1 MGDRLKQY
9 DPCGA
14 PRGTSSFSA
23 GRGSRVD
30 ATRRHNLSTILTAVH
45 HHPGM
50 SRADLTRQTGL
61 NRSTVGVLVA
71 ELADLGLAREIAPGE
86 HASRGR
92 PSPHVYPRT
101 DVLALAINPDL
112 DAVTIGLVGLG
123 GTLHR
128 RVRHEWKSPPTVA
141 QTVDAVTQVF
151 RELRDE
157 VGPANIVLGAGVAV
171 PGLVRSEDSFVVRA
185 PHLDWTNE
193 PLGDLLAEALGIPV
207 VIRNDARVATI
218 AESVFGAGRAVRDV
232 VYLNGSRSGIGGGA
246 VVDGIILRGHSGF
259 GGELGHTVVAGRREQ
274 CHCGRRGCL
283 ETEVSLSKL
292 LVALGRDSVDLV
304 DLDDELARAGADP
317 TVRAEIQRQLG
328 VLAGAIGNV
337 ISIFNPEL
345 VVLAG
350 FLGSLY
356 AAAPAVLDGAVA
368 KESFAQIWAGTR
380 IERAQLGGRV
390 HLVGAAEL
398 AFLPLLRDPASFK
411 RDAPQ
416 S

>member
-1 MGDRLKQY
+1 MTGHEPIGSMD
-9 DPCGA
+9 A
-14 PRGTSSFSA
+14 PPSPMSRTLSA

-50 SRADLTRQTGL
+50 SRAELTRQTGL
-61 NRSTVGVLVA
+61 NRSTVGVLVSELVDFGLVREVAPA
-71 ELADLGLAREIAPGE
+71 E
-86 HASRGR
+86 HSTRGR

-101 DVLALAINPDL
+101 DVSVLAINPDL

-128 RVRHEWKSPPTVA
+128 RVRHEWKHHPTVA
-141 QTVDAVTQVF
+141 ETVEVVARTYG
-151 RELRDE
+151 ELREELGADD
-157 VGPANIVLGAGVAV
+157 VVLGAGVAV

-185 PHLDWTNE
+185 PHLDWTDV
-193 PLGDLLAEALGIPV
+193 PLGFLFSEALGIPV

-218 AESVFGAGRAVRDV
+218 AESVFGAGRGVRDV
-232 VYLNGSRSGIGGGA
+232 VYINGSPSGIGGGA
-246 VVDGIILRGHSGF
+246 VVDGITLRGHAGF
-259 GGELGHTVVAGRREQ
+259 GGEIGHTVVAGGRDQ

-283 ETEVSLSKL
+283 ETEVSLSRL
-292 LVALGRDSVDLV
+292 LVALGKDSVDLV

-317 TVRAEIQRQLG
+317 TIRAEIQRQLT
-328 VLAGAIGNV
+328 VLAGVIGNV

-356 AAAPAVLDGAVA
+356 ATAPTMLDTAVA
-368 KESFAQIWAGTR
+368 KDSFAQISIGTR

-398 AFLPLLRDPASFK
+398 AFLPLLRNPAAFDRS
-411 RDAPQ
+411 AL
-416 S
+416 

>member
-1 MGDRLKQY
+1 
-9 DPCGA
+9 
-14 PRGTSSFSA
+14 
-23 GRGSRVD
+23 
-30 ATRRHNLSTILTAVH
+30 
-45 HHPGM
+45 M
-50 SRADLTRQTGL
+50 SRAELTRQTGL

-71 ELADLGLAREIAPGE
+71 ELSDLGLVREVAPAE

-101 DVLALAINPDL
+101 DVSVLAINPDL

-141 QTVDAVTQVF
+141 QTVEAVAHTF
-151 RELRDE
+151 ATLRDE
-157 VGPANIVLGAGVAV
+157 MDPENVVLGAGVAL

-185 PHLDWTNE
+185 PHLDWTDV
-193 PLGDLLAEALGIPV
+193 PLGFLFSEALGVPV

-218 AESVFGAGRAVRDV
+218 AESVFGAGRGVQDV
-232 VYLNGSRSGIGGGA
+232 VYINGSPSGIGGGA
-246 VVDGIILRGHSGF
+246 VVDGITLRGHTGF
-259 GGELGHTVVAGRREQ
+259 GGEVGHTVVAGGRDQ

-283 ETEVSLSKL
+283 ETEVSLARL
-292 LVALGRDSVDLV
+292 LAALGRDSVDLV

-317 TVRAEIQRQLG
+317 TIRLEIQRQLV
-328 VLAGAIGNV
+328 VLAGTIGNIV
-337 ISIFNPEL
+337 SIFNPEL

-356 AAAPAVLDGAVA
+356 ATAPTMLDAAVA
-368 KESFAQIWAGTR
+368 KDSFAQIWAGTR

-398 AFLPLLRDPASFK
+398 AFLPLLRDPASFD
-411 RDAPQ
+411 RNAL
-416 S
+416 

>member
-1 MGDRLKQY
+1 MSRTL
-9 DPCGA
+9 
-14 PRGTSSFSA
+14 SA

-50 SRADLTRQTGL
+50 SRAELTRQTGL

-71 ELADLGLAREIAPGE
+71 ELADLGLVREVAPAE

-92 PSPHVYPRT
+92 PSPQVYPRT
-101 DVLALAINPDL
+101 DVSVLAVNPDL

-128 RVRHEWKSPPTVA
+128 RVRHEWKHPPSVDDTVEVVA
-141 QTVDAVTQVF
+141 RTF
-151 RELRDE
+151 RELRAE
-157 VGPANIVLGAGVAV
+157 MGPDNVVLGAGVAV
-171 PGLVRSEDSFVVRA
+171 PGLIRSEGSFVVRA
-185 PHLDWTNE
+185 PHLDWTDV
-193 PLGDLLAEALGIPV
+193 PLGEFLADALGVPV

-218 AESVFGAGRAVRDV
+218 AESVFGAGRGVRDV
-232 VYLNGSRSGIGGGA
+232 VYINGSPSGIGGGA
-246 VVDGIILRGHSGF
+246 VVDGITLRGHAGF
-259 GGELGHTVVAGRREQ
+259 GGEIGHTTVAGGREQ

-283 ETEVSLSKL
+283 ETEVSLSRL
-292 LVALGRDSVDLV
+292 LAALGRDSVDLV

-317 TVRAEIQRQLG
+317 TIRAEIQRQLS
-328 VLAGAIGNV
+328 VLAGTIGNV

-356 AAAPAVLDGAVA
+356 ATAPALLDNAVA
-368 KESFAQIWAGTR
+368 KDSFAQIWAGTR
-380 IERAQLGGRV
+380 IERAQLGSRV

-398 AFLPLLRDPASFK
+398 AFLPLLRDPASFAQASGADSGP
-411 RDAPQ
+411 R

>member
-1 MGDRLKQY
+1 MTATE
-9 DPCGA
+9 PV
-14 PRGTSSFSA
+14 GTSAALSSAMSRTLTA

-50 SRADLTRQTGL
+50 SRAELTRQTGL

-71 ELADLGLAREIAPGE
+71 ELADLGLVREVAPAE

-101 DVLALAINPDL
+101 DVSVLAVNPDL

-128 RVRHEWKSPPTVA
+128 RVRHEWKSPPSVA
-141 QTVDAVTQVF
+141 ETVDAVASTF
-151 RELRDE
+151 RALRDE
-157 VGPANIVLGAGVAV
+157 MGPDNVVLGAGVGV

-185 PHLDWTNE
+185 PHLDWTDV
-193 PLGDLLAEALGIPV
+193 PLGFLFSEALGIPV
-207 VIRNDARVATI
+207 VIRNDARVATV
-218 AESVFGAGRAVRDV
+218 AESVFGAGRGVRDV
-232 VYLNGSRSGIGGGA
+232 VYINGSPSGIGGGA
-246 VVDGIILRGHSGF
+246 VVDGITLRGHTGF
-259 GGELGHTVVAGRREQ
+259 GGEIGHTVVAGGRDQ

-283 ETEVSLSKL
+283 ETEVSLDRL
-292 LVALGRDSVDLV
+292 LVALGRDSVDLL

-317 TVRAEIQRQLG
+317 TIRAEIQRQLG
-328 VLAGAIGNV
+328 VLAGVIGNV

-356 AAAPAVLDGAVA
+356 ATAPTMLDTAVA
-368 KESFAQIWAGTR
+368 RDSFAQIWSGTR

-398 AFLPLLRDPASFK
+398 AFLPLLRDPASFD
-411 RDAPQ
+411 RAAL
-416 S
+416 

>member
-1 MGDRLKQY
+1 MSRTL
-9 DPCGA
+9 
-14 PRGTSSFSA
+14 SA

-45 HHPGM
+45 HHPGV
-50 SRADLTRQTGL
+50 SRAELTRQTGL

-71 ELADLGLAREIAPGE
+71 ELTDRGLAHEVAPAE
-86 HASRGR
+86 HSSRGR

-101 DVLALAINPDL
+101 DVSVLAVNPDL

-128 RVRHEWKSPPTVA
+128 RVRHAWSRPPTVD
-141 QTVDAVTQVF
+141 QTVDVVAQVF
-151 RELRDE
+151 RELRGE
-157 VGPANIVLGAGVAV
+157 MGPDNTILGAGIAV

-185 PHLDWTNE
+185 PHLDWTDV
-193 PLGDLLAEALGIPV
+193 PLGDLLAEELGISV

-218 AESVFGAGRAVRDV
+218 AESVFGAGRGVRDV
-232 VYLNGSRSGIGGGA
+232 VYLNGSPSGIGGGA
-246 VVDGIILRGHSGF
+246 VVDGITLRGHAGF
-259 GGELGHTVVAGRREQ
+259 GGELGHTVVANGRDP

-283 ETEVSLSKL
+283 ETEVSLSRL

-317 TVRAEIQRQLG
+317 TIRAEIQRQLG
-328 VLAGAIGNV
+328 VLAGVIGNV

-356 AAAPAVLDGAVA
+356 AAAPAVLDAAVA
-368 KESFAQIWAGTR
+368 KDSFAQIWAGTR
-380 IERAQLGGRV
+380 IERAHLGGRV

-398 AFLPLLRDPASFK
+398 AFLPLLRDPASFEG
-411 RDAPQ
+411 DALP